1 MQGYI
6 LSAAGD
12 ALSARELRDPTP
24 STAAAMATYYLIATD
39 FFWFYLQFH
48 KTIKL
53 LFLFGASELEEEIP
67 FYLGRLSVALFF
79 LFSRATRDH
88 PLCRKKATA
97 QVLRRV
103 GYLVSSFFS

>member
-1 MQGYI
+1 M
-6 LSAAGD
+6 
-12 ALSARELRDPTP
+12 
-24 STAAAMATYYLIATD
+24 AAAVVGLVLLRASPAD

-67 FYLGRLSVALFF
+67 LYLGRLSVTFL

-88 PLCRKKATA
+88 LLCWKKATA

-103 GYLVSSFFS
+103 GYLVSSYFS